1 MDLFADLLIVLGALW
16 FCLAALGMLRFHD
29 TLARMHAATKASTL
43 GVALVVCG
51 TALRLDGTG
60 AVKAVLAIALA
71 FLTIPVG
78 SHLVGRAVWARRG
91 DRECPDTG
99 GRRT

>member
-1 MDLFADLLIVLGALW
+1 MDLVADLLIVLGALW
-16 FCLAALGMLRFHD
+16 FCLAALGMLRFQD

-51 TALRLDGTG
+51 TALQLGGTD

-78 SHLVGRAVWARRG
+78 SHLVGRAVWGHR
-91 DRECPDTG
+91 DRECPDSG
-99 GRRT
+99 GTRI

>member
-1 MDLFADLLIVLGALW
+1 MGVVADLLIVTGALW

-43 GVALVVCG
+43 GVALVVGG
-51 TALRLDGTG
+51 TALELGG
-60 AVKAVLAIALA
+60 ASAVKALLAIALA

-78 SHLVGRAVWARRG
+78 SHLVGRAVWKQRDPAAAER
-91 DRECPDTG
+91 D
-99 GRRT
+99 